1 VEIFNE
7 RIRSKSID
15 GWLSAR
21 EDAMLSDVYRSVDIA
36 KGGSKWK
43 RMAAFL

>member
-1 VEIFNE
+1 MDVL
-7 RIRSKSID
+7 RSKSIN

-21 EDAMLSDVYRSVDIA
+21 EDDMLSDVYRSVDIA
-36 KGGSKWK
+36 KAGSKRK

>member
-1 VEIFNE
+1 MDV
-7 RIRSKSID
+7 IRPKSIY
-15 GWLSAR
+15 GWLSTR
-21 EDAMLSDVYRSVDIA
+21 EDATLFDVNRSVDIA